1 MQFFLIP
8 VLDSNGDGVGGSLGG
23 SLNCLC
29 VRAPARDLVEFLI
42 LLSKSD
48 VLSHIS
54 FRRKQKERDSSPQ
67 HVTDPVLFL
76 QALYAKCSENEIA
89 RRRV

>member
-1 MQFFLIP
+1 MQLFLIP
-8 VLDSNGDGVGGSLGG
+8 VLESKVMGVGRSLADFLN
-23 SLNCLC
+23 SLY

-54 FRRKQKERDSSPQ
+54 FLRKQKERDSSSALPIIE
-67 HVTDPVLFL
+67 LFRL
-76 QALYAKCSENEIA
+76 ETTFKIINH
-89 RRRV
+89 

>member
-1 MQFFLIP
+1 M
-8 VLDSNGDGVGGSLGG
+8 VMGVGRSLADF
-23 SLNCLC
+23 LNCLY

-54 FRRKQKERDSSPQ
+54 FLRKQKERDSSPQ
-67 HVTDPVLFL
+67 HLTHPVLFL
-76 QALYAKCSENEIA
+76 QALYAKCAENEIS
-89 RRRV
+89 RRKV